1 MIVRLSKS
9 EHKTLTALDPEAK
22 GSRTWMTARA
32 ITATVFRK
40 KVENV
45 EAEEIR
51 TVRNAFR
58 KLVREE
64 LVEMGAVENRGEYR
78 IGERG
83 RKILVSEETEFESTY
98 ERGSATL
105 ASKEAGEKRKN
116 AWEKAI
122 AKNEKK
128 APAKKAAAP
137 KKAAAS
143 KAKVKA
149 KAPAKKAAPKVK
161 EAKAAP
167 AKKPETKVDAPK
179 QEKKEAKGNGAPR
192 TFQRKAPPPTVAEKQ
207 AEA

>member
-1 MIVRLSKS
+1 MIVRLSKA

-22 GSRTWMTARA
+22 GSRNWMTARN
-32 ITATVFRK
+32 ITASVFRK
-40 KVENV
+40 KEENV
-45 EAEEIR
+45 TSEEIR

-83 RKILVSEETEFESTY
+83 RKILVSEETEFESSY

-128 APAKKAAAP
+128 AKPAAKKAKSEKAP
-137 KKAAAS
+137 